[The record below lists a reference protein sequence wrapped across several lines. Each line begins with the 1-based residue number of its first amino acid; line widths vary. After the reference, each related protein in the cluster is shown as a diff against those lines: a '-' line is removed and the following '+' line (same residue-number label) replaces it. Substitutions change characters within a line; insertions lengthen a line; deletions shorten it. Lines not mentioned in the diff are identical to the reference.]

1 MKKITTFILTLVL
14 LFTFSL
20 TAFAHPAVPEQSLGN
35 VSPKAV
41 NGLHTAWENIQT
53 SKGVAPHVFIFRFS
67 PH

>member
-35 VSPKAV
+35 ISPNAAK
-41 NGLHTAWENIQT
+41 GMHMAWGNIQT